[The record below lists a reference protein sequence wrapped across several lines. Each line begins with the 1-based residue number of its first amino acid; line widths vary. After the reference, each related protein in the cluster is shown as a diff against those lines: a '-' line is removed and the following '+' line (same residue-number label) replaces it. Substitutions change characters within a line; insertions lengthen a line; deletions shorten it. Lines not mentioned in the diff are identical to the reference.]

1 VVELEKWVR
10 RRHESGASD
19 SGQRL
24 RVA

>member
-24 RVA
+24 IVA